1 MQIETDAFSDSILRS
16 RKNEISTPTHQ
27 TSDIDFFASQLNNP
41 APQRHTATP
50 TMEMPLLA
58 DRSVRQG
65 QLSNGISKG
74 MRDMSLSKNTKET
87 REITKFLSESHQQLA
102 VSVKIINKCVQ
113 LIEKTS
119 NLQ

>member
-1 MQIETDAFSDSILRS
+1 MQIETGALSDSILMS

-27 TSDIDFFASQLNNP
+27 ATDINFFASQLNTP
-41 APQRHTATP
+41 APPRNIATP
-50 TMEMPLLA
+50 TVEMPLLA

-65 QLSNGISKG
+65 KLSNSINKG
-74 MRDMSLSKNTKET
+74 MRDLSLNKSTKEV
-87 REITKFLSESHQQLA
+87 REITKFLSQSHQQLA

>member
-1 MQIETDAFSDSILRS
+1 
-16 RKNEISTPTHQ
+16 
-27 TSDIDFFASQLNNP
+27 
-41 APQRHTATP
+41 
-50 TMEMPLLA
+50 
-58 DRSVRQG
+58 
-65 QLSNGISKG
+65 